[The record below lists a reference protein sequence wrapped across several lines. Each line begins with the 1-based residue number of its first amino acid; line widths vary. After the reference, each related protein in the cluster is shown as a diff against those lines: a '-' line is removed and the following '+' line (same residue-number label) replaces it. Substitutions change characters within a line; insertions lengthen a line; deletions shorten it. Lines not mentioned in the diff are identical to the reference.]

1 MTRQIDRKLLQEIRE
16 PIIEALKPVAEK
28 YGISIDAGGGQ
39 YAGEYGTLKL
49 EFATISESGEVVT
62 KEASAYREYAGKWG
76 DLSEFDPDWL
86 NKEFDYAGSMMK
98 LTGFRTKARK
108 NDIELVRLSDGK
120 TLVAPHEHVLR
131 RMVAKYGKFEKAA
144 PAGTLTEVRAP
155 GEAS

>member
-28 YGISIDAGGGQ
+28 YGISIDTGRGQ

-131 RMVAKYGKFEKAA
+131 RMVAKYGKYEKA
-144 PAGTLTEVRAP
+144 
-155 GEAS
+155 S